1 MPLSTSAL
9 KLLAEKLAAKAPP
22 LVSENLSNLA
32 RAATQSASG
41 SLLSRSFNP
50 EELTALDKAVTLMRR
65 KSLSDL
71 AGPESRLLNVHE
83 ANKTGAQ
90 SGIAAS
96 KKARLEQE
104 PEMFT
109 KSGQTY
115 GYLTSDPFGL
125 VDQPLMR
132 HAPIRGSRFSAS
144 GPVQMP
150 SFLAPESALPQYG
163 QYAIELR
170 PEMKSYT
177 TMTLDDSLDRT
188 RGSFATANALLK
200 GQSGPFL
207 DIGIPNSKLWNMAQE
222 YLSNWQTIA
231 DELAASGVTPHLIP
245 KKVPEIL
252 KSKGLPSSFSDM
264 LNANGLE
271 GLQHNTRLPRQIPRV
286 LDDLQNPALLPSE
299 IYSLEDVQNLQN
311 TLAQHNPAE
320 YIEAQIHAPVTPDSI
335 ARIYDLNY
343 KPSLSTE
350 KLVKS
355 LGIEYVPRPMTGIY
369 DKIKGQNLANMG
381 EFIDASNQLGTPVPY
396 TDSLLRDPSL
406 LNDSEKAYRNLPMP
420 PFKRGYAGGGLVTSL
435 AKALEWA
442 KAAEAASGVPNTSK
456 FFYDASKAMNA
467 GKALALSAEE
477 TDRLTRAVKQGF
489 NAVGYRYTQNLAKD
503 QTHLDKIAS
512 KNPRLT
518 GEQQS
523 YHVDLT
529 PGAQGARSRG
539 YNVEHDVNAL
549 YDTENIHPLALKLQQ
564 VEKATDEQAN
574 QRRFIQQALDRGASG
589 IVYSPVEGEL
599 YPGREAIDAFAQ
611 SIEQRSPGLYQPS
624 IAVIDPSTVRHLND
638 AKFEDEGVGLFKAKG
653 GSVQDPDQM
662 THKPQPKTANP
673 LAAVFRGW
681 AAGTGGL
688 GRDAEDLTRLVAKY
702 FSAPGSIAERYGQ
715 GESVLPSTEFYKD
728 WLPGKSMTEGIGG
741 RELESLG
748 SLAGGVGLGTAAK
761 GVTRVGSA
769 IAHAAPGPLAGGRA
783 AQQGVIKLKGL
794 SGNWLKGSAEDA
806 LRGLKKGEPP
816 AITSQ
821 PDVARALGLSETE
834 LSSQRAWQQGHGT
847 IMTPAGERDLQEAL
861 SSINPPR
868 PPDPL
873 NSWIDKQLTGY
884 VKSDM
889 ATPTDPVRLAIEAWP
904 EKKKGLQELAQAK
917 LDFLNAKTERLM
929 NERGVPA
936 EFLTRHR
943 QEVLAAEKAK
953 KQLDLQEGL
962 HYTPDPGLLRGY
974 EPGTAVQ
981 MQRERLGF
989 PEQGMG
995 TTQASRQWEGL
1006 SDRAISALPAGEH
1019 LNDAALYGAGSEAD
1033 VALKRITDNPWLE
1046 KVPPETHVYTWNRG
1060 KTPRDLNFDH
1070 LMDEL
1075 RNATDPASGLP
1086 KELLL
1091 NPASLSKVTV
1101 PQAVEHVAKI
1111 NAWRAA
1117 QQFEADAVRA
1127 NNAAVVLHKEYPH
1140 TPETPNPKGMKWVEF
1155 KQPVEGQ
1162 FGDWNVSGDIA
1173 TNSAG
1178 QRVSA
1183 DQVRNTV
1190 LQDALKYEG
1199 DIMQHCVGGE
1209 GYCNNILEGRG
1220 RILSLRDAEHRP
1232 HATVEIVPGKNPY
1245 LTGGFNNLSQEGMSK
1260 IEAMKPGI
1268 RDAYAKDFAASGEH
1282 SMNYSKNFTKWL
1294 ESADPELYAQ
1304 TIGATPPEQILQIKG
1319 VLNRAPEAEYLPY
1332 IQDLVKSGKW
1342 SDVGDLENAG
1352 LHDITDSRSLSKLVY
1367 DLADFLPKGGTG
1379 AQAQHLKDLL
1389 EANNA
1394 SRFVSREE
1402 ALKLLDTPPPPVEGF
1417 SQGGLVY
1424 SPQRVDEII
1433 AQHRNSE
1440 YDPAR
1445 VDALVAQLKEE
1456 LYA

>member
-32 RAATQSASG
+32 RAVTQSASG

-653 GSVQDPDQM
+653 GTVQDPDQM
-662 THKPQPKTANP
+662 THKKFVPAANP
-673 LAAVFRGW
+673 LVQIPRGW
-681 AAGTGGL
+681 LAGTAGL

-715 GESVLPSTEFYKD
+715 GEAVLPSTEFYKE
-728 WLPGKSMTEGIGG
+728 WLPGKDDGLGAG
-741 RELESLG
+741 ELNSLG
-748 SLAGGVGLGTAAK
+748 SLASGVGLGTAAK

-806 LRGLKKGEPP
+806 LAGLKKGEPP

-834 LSSQRAWQQGHGT
+834 LSSQRAWRQGHGT

-953 KQLDLQEGL
+953 KQLDLQEGMHMSL
-962 HYTPDPGLLRGY
+962 PQGGNWTPEYLENTR
-974 EPGTAVQ
+974 TVA
-981 MQRERLGF
+981 GF
-989 PEQGMG
+989 PAEGFG
-995 TTQASRQWEGL
+995 KGELSKYWEDL
-1006 SDRAISALPAGEH
+1006 
-1019 LNDAALYGAGSEAD
+1019 AD
-1033 VALKRITDNPWLE
+1033 VGVAPPMRAGALVRQSERTLSPSAQTLSENPWLV
-1046 KVPPETHVYTWNRG
+1046 KVPPETAVYDAHSDISTELGFN
-1060 KTPRDLNFDH
+1060 H

-1075 RNATDPASGLP
+1075 RNATSSHGQQQELNAWLKKAKTPDEVTAARQAFTPNLPA
-1086 KELLL
+1086 ELQID
-1091 NPASLSKVTV
+1091 PASLSKLTV

-1127 NNAAVVLHKEYPH
+1127 NNAAVVTHKEYPH
-1140 TPETPNPKGMKWVEF
+1140 SPETPNPKGMKWVEF
-1155 KQPVEGQ
+1155 KQPEAVLEEGHAP
-1162 FGDWNVSGDIA
+1162 GPVSGYPDMHGIIDQRTGQSVSLGA
-1173 TNSAG
+1173 TPEEALRLY
-1178 QRVSA
+1178 QREGRTK
-1183 DQVRNTV
+1183 Q
-1190 LQDALKYEG
+1190 LQAALKYEG
-1199 DIMQHCVGGE
+1199 DVMQHCVGGE
-1209 GYCNNILEGRG
+1209 GYCNNILEGKG

-1232 HATVEIVPGKNPY
+1232 HATVEVVPGRLITESDLPQDV
-1245 LTGGFNNLSQEGMSK
+1245 LDK
-1260 IEAMKPGI
+1260 IAAETKGKSWAEYDKAVAGEIEKI
-1268 RDAYAKDFAASGEH
+1268 RR
-1282 SMNYSKNFTKWL
+1282 T
-1294 ESADPELYAQ
+1294 ESIPES
-1304 TIGATPPEQILQIKG
+1304 ILQIKG
-1319 VLNRAPEAEYLPY
+1319 VLNGAPEAEYLPY

-1342 SDVGDLENAG
+1342 SDVGDLQNTGLQKADWAPETLKQLQDFGIHAPDYGTADEINAA
-1352 LHDITDSRSLSKLVY
+1352 I
-1367 DLADFLPKGGTG
+1367 
-1379 AQAQHLKDLL
+1379 
-1389 EANNA
+1389 NA
-1394 SRFVSREE
+1394 LNK
-1402 ALKLLDTPPPPVEGF
+1402 AKGF
-1417 SQGGLVY
+1417 SHGGSVY